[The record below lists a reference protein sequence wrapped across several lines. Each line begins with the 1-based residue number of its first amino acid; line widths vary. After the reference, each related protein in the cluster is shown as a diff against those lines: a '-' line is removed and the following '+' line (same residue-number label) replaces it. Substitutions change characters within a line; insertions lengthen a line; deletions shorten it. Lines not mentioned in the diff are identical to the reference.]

1 LGGFVIFGFNTD
13 VKFENTVYHVQS
25 EARQLE
31 LRLETQIFLGG
42 RCIATH
48 ATSYADEMKDP
59 GFSEER
65 MHEMLKDQ
73 HKHFVAAVREGRIE
87 AVGGEDREPS
97 APLPAALDYLENAGA
112 ISPPAAPD
120 AFLVTPEDLPPPIHA
135 APLLETE
142 PYAPLEP
149 PPVELESWP
158 VHDAPPPA
166 IIEPEPLAHL
176 QDDAPPP
183 PHVEPEPLPEMS
195 EDGMPSLDELAAQY
209 ASGALFTQPAP
220 RAQRDPAQ
228 RDLAQ
233 SRSAQRGWSLAPAGH
248 MIGKGL
254 ELECLAPAASPDGN
268 EIIIAVRVS
277 DESGPAAGAQVTCRV
292 TSGNSPALYVYS
304 TSGAEGVAGINLT
317 LRDLDLASTALL
329 VQASHRG
336 KSAGRKYKLQ
346 SSS

>member
-1 LGGFVIFGFNTD
+1 MIFGFNTD

-31 LRLETQIFLGG
+31 LRLETQIFLRG

-87 AVGGEDREPS
+87 TVAGDEREPEVPS
-97 APLPAALDYLENAGA
+97 APLHAALDYIENAGA
-112 ISPPAAPD
+112 SSPPAAHE
-120 AFLVTPEDLPPPIHA
+120 ALLVTPEDLPPPIHA
-135 APLLETE
+135 APAPLLETE
-142 PYAPLEP
+142 PYSPSEP

-166 IIEPEPLAHL
+166 IIEPEPLADL

-183 PHVEPEPLPEMS
+183 HVKPEPLPDMA
-195 EDGMPSLDELAAQY
+195 EDGIPSLDELAAQY

-220 RAQRDPAQ
+220 RVQRDPVQ
-228 RDLAQ
+228 HGSTQ
-233 SRSAQRGWSLAPAGH
+233 SGSAQRGWSLAPAGH
-248 MIGKGL
+248 MIGKGV

-268 EIIIAVRVS
+268 VIIIAVRVS

-304 TSGAEGVAGINLT
+304 TSGAEGVAGINLA
-317 LRDLDLASTALL
+317 LHDLDLSSTALL
-329 VQASHRG
+329 VQVSHRG